1 MNTPAI
7 VTSHS
12 VPFSA
17 EEIRQLEKNY
27 QIKNL
32 PEVLEFIAQHPELL
46 PVLQEAPAQIE
57 VYFPGQG
64 LSLEVDYD
72 PEIKDWVYLVIS
84 ILTAGE
90 AREVL
95 DQLHRLDYEWALPL
109 PITVKE
115 NLMITLGY
123 PT

>member
-7 VTSHS
+7 ATSDS
-12 VPFSA
+12 AVLSA

-27 QIKNL
+27 QIQDL

-46 PVLQEAPAQIE
+46 PVLQAAPAQIG
-57 VYFPGQG
+57 VYFPGQA

-72 PEIKDWVYLVIS
+72 PEIKDMVYLVIS

-90 AREVL
+90 AKEVL
-95 DQLHRLDYEWALPL
+95 SQLRRLDLDWLLSQSVE
-109 PITVKE
+109 E
-115 NLMITLGY
+115 HLMVTLGY